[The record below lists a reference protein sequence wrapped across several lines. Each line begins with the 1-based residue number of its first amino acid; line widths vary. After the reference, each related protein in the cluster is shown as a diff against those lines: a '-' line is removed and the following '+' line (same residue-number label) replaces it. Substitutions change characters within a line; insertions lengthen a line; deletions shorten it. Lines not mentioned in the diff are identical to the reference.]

1 MKIWVVK
8 LQTVLEFSQTRNRGR
23 CSPILTEPF
32 ICFQRSWNH
41 KLEIIWATLKTTQD
55 SLPPMK
61 WNKSSGQK
69 ISSIA
74 LENTKNKISKKRE
87 GWERRGGGPQL
98 IQPPIQVGEIN
109 ISFGQNGLLFIIS
122 SNPLSRCFFVRIY
135 LFSKIR
141 YIPCLNS
148 YSNGPFFL
156 SCKSHWFGAPP
167 SDSLDRYLRR
177 SKALAWPPQKEVPIF
192 GVGVIKWDLHSG
204 NLT

>member
-41 KLEIIWATLKTTQD
+41 KLEIIWATLKKTQD

-87 GWERRGGGPQL
+87 GWERRGGGSPA
-98 IQPPIQVGEIN
+98 
-109 ISFGQNGLLFIIS
+109 
-122 SNPLSRCFFVRIY
+122 
-135 LFSKIR
+135 
-141 YIPCLNS
+141 NS
-148 YSNGPFFL
+148 TTHPGWWNKHY
-156 SCKSHWFGAPP
+156 H
-167 SDSLDRYLRR
+167 LDRMVCCSLYHRILFLGV
-177 SKALAWPPQKEVPIF
+177 SLSEFTCFPKLGIF
-192 GVGVIKWDLHSG
+192 HV
-204 NLT
+204 